1 MSAARRENGQAVVM
15 VVLLLAVLLGMA
27 AAVLD
32 VGSWFRADRRLQATV
47 DAAALAGAHA
57 LPEST
62 GEASA
67 LAVEYADKN
76 GGGVTA
82 GDVSFSMTVLP
93 NDTITVEAEEPAPGF
108 FSALFGI
115 ETVQV
120 HARARARTGTVTA
133 AKWVAPIVVDI
144 LHPMLKCKPTPC
156 FGTATE
162 LNLVNLHKPG
172 SGDAAGAFGLI
183 NLKLD
188 ESGSV
193 GSEELAGWMTRGF
206 DQNMPL
212 GIYNSVPSAMFNS
225 SHFRQAMDF
234 RLGDEVLFPIFK
246 TLKKGGSTAEYDIV
260 GWVGFVITSYSGGGD
275 SGKLKGYFTRVIWEG
290 IISESPLD
298 AATDF
303 GVRAIALIE

>member
-1 MSAARRENGQAVVM
+1 MSTVRRESGQAVVM

-62 GEASA
+62 GDAMA
-67 LAVEYADKN
+67 LALEYGDKN
-76 GGGVTA
+76 GGGIAA
-82 GDVSFSMTVLP
+82 GNISFSTTVLP

-108 FSALFGI
+108 FSKVFGI
-115 ETVQV
+115 ASVQV
-120 HARARARTGTVTA
+120 HARAKARAGTVSA

-156 FGTATE
+156 FETETE
-162 LNLVNLHKPG
+162 LNLANLHKPG
-172 SGDAAGAFGLI
+172 SGDAAGSFGLI
-183 NLKLD
+183 NLKLGD
-188 ESGSV
+188 NGSV
-193 GSEELAGWMTRGF
+193 GSQELGSWMSRGF

-212 GIYNSVPSAMFNS
+212 GVYNSVPSTMFNS
-225 SHFRQAMDF
+225 SHFREAMDF
-234 RLGDEVLFPIFK
+234 RLGDEVLFPIYK
-246 TLKKGGSTAEYDIV
+246 TLKKSGSTAEYDIV
-260 GWVGFVITSYSGGGD
+260 GWVGFNITSYSGGGD

-290 IISESPLD
+290 IISESPTDLT
-298 AATDF
+298 TDF